1 MGMSGSDDIR
11 WPRARAGDSDA
22 FVEIYDAYRE
32 RVHGHALRL
41 LGDPHDAED
50 VTAITFLHLWRRRD
64 DVRVVNGSVLPWLL
78 VTATRTA
85 GNVRRSV
92 RRHRGLLDRLPRADV
107 ARSAEELAHD
117 AGFAPEVAA
126 AVRRLRPTDRAL
138 VGLVVLEGL
147 PLGEAAEVVGVSPR
161 AAKTR
166 MYRIRQQLREQ
177 LGSLH
182 QVTAEEAR

>member
-1 MGMSGSDDIR
+1 MSGSDDTR

-22 FVEIYDAYRE
+22 FVEIYDDYRG

-50 VTAITFLHLWRRRD
+50 VTAVTFLHLWRRRD
-64 DVRVVNGSVLPWLL
+64 DVRMVNGSVLPWLL

-85 GNVRRSV
+85 SNLRRAV
-92 RRHRGLLDRLPRADV
+92 RRHRSLLDRLPRADTT
-107 ARSAEELAHD
+107 RSAEELAD
-117 AGFAPEVAA
+117 EAGFAPELAA
-126 AVRRLRPTDRAL
+126 AVRRLRAADRAL

-147 PLGEAAEVVGVSPR
+147 PLAEAAEVVGVSAR

-166 MYRIRQQLREQ
+166 MYRIRIQLREE
-177 LGSLH
+177 LH
-182 QVTAEEAR
+182 PSHRVPAEEPR